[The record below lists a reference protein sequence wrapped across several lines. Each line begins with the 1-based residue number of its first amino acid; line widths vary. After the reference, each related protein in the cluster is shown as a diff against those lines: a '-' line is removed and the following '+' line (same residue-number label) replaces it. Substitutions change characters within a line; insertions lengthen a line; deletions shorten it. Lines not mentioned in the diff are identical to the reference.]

1 MVSTI
6 EGIMSD
12 LIPKIDISR
21 LIVKELNGEIEELE
35 KQELE
40 KWLNEGEENKS
51 LYLRVQRRENR
62 EHRLEVIQKLN
73 KQVAWR
79 KVERKTK
86 KKQYFILGWIYK
98 GIAVAIPM
106 ILLFCLYYYRP
117 GEEKLKVVKQ
127 EDREIHP
134 GEMKAELILANGQCL
149 VLDAE
154 KENPV
159 ESDLEGVK
167 ILRENRGIR
176 YECEELVGEIPY
188 HELRVPRGGEYPITL
203 EDGTEVYFNSETKFR
218 YPVKFKESE
227 RRVFLEGEAYF
238 KVKREADRPF
248 IVEIG
253 GNRIE
258 VLGTEFNARYYPE
271 ENKQM
276 TTLVS
281 GKVKFISKDDR
292 SLVLV
297 PGEQA
302 ILTDDG
308 VLSCETVDVTLYT
321 AWKDG
326 NFVFRKQRL
335 EEVLN
340 TLARW
345 YDVNVFYEDV
355 SRKEIEFTGNIQRFE
370 RFEEI
375 IGLLQMAGD
384 TDFEVRGKSIFVRR
398 K

>member
-1 MVSTI
+1 MSTI

-12 LIPKIDISR
+12 LIPKLDISY
-21 LIVKELNGEIEELE
+21 LIVKALNGELEGTE
-35 KQELE
+35 KQKLKE
-40 KWLNEGEENKS
+40 WLDESEENKVS
-51 LYLRVQRRENR
+51 YLRVQNR
-62 EHRLEVIQKLN
+62 KNQAQRLEVIRKLN
-73 KQVAWR
+73 KREAWKR
-79 KVERKTK
+79 IDHRTREHK
-86 KKQYFILGWIYK
+86 YFIFKWIYR
-98 GIAVAIPM
+98 GIAVTIPM
-106 ILLFCLYYYRP
+106 ILLFNLYYN
-117 GEEKLKVVKQ
+117 KLDRIDRELVKQ
-127 EDREIHP
+127 EHREIHP
-134 GEMKAELILANGQCL
+134 GEVKAELILANGQRL
-149 VLDAE
+149 ALDAE
-154 KENPV
+154 KENSV
-159 ESDLEGVK
+159 ELDLDGVK
-167 ILRENRGIR
+167 ILKENRGIR
-176 YECEELVGEIPY
+176 YECEDLDGDIPY

-203 EDGTEVYFNSETKFR
+203 EDGTEVYFNSETRFR
-218 YPVKFKESE
+218 YPVKFGDRE
-227 RRVFLEGEAYF
+227 RKVFLVGEAYF
-238 KVKREADRPF
+238 KVKREVDRPF

-253 GNRIE
+253 ENRIE

-281 GKVKFISKDDR
+281 GKVKFISKDDK
-292 SLVLV
+292 SLVLA

-302 ILTDDG
+302 VLTDEG

-345 YDVNVFYEDV
+345 YDVDVFYEDV
-355 SRKEIEFTGNIQRFE
+355 SRKDIEFTGNIQRFE

-375 IGLLQMAGD
+375 VGLLQMAGD
-384 TDFEVRGKSIFVRR
+384 TEFEVKGKSIFVRR

>member
-1 MVSTI
+1 M
-6 EGIMSD
+6 
-12 LIPKIDISR
+12 L
-21 LIVKELNGEIEELE
+21 LL
-35 KQELE
+35 
-40 KWLNEGEENKS
+40 
-51 LYLRVQRRENR
+51 
-62 EHRLEVIQKLN
+62 
-73 KQVAWR
+73 
-79 KVERKTK
+79 
-86 KKQYFILGWIYK
+86 FIL
-98 GIAVAIPM
+98 
-106 ILLFCLYYYRP
+106 YYN
-117 GEEKLKVVKQ
+117 KLDRVDRTLVKQ
-127 EDREIHP
+127 EQWEIHP

-149 VLDAE
+149 LLDAQ
-154 KENPV
+154 KENFI
-159 ESDLEGVK
+159 ESELEGIK
-167 ILRENRGIR
+167 ILKENRGIR
-176 YECEELVGEIPY
+176 YECGGLEGESPF
-188 HELRVPRGGEYPITL
+188 HELRVPRGGEYSIIL
-203 EDGTEVYFNSETKFR
+203 EDGTEVCFNSETKFR
-218 YPVKFKESE
+218 YPVKFSGQE
-227 RRVFLEGEAYF
+227 RKVFLEGEAYF
-238 KVKREADRPF
+238 KVKREENRPF

-253 GNRIE
+253 ENCIE

-302 ILTDDG
+302 ILTDEG

-340 TLARW
+340 SLARW
-345 YDVNVFYEDV
+345 YDVDIFYEDV
-355 SRKEIEFTGNIQRFE
+355 SRKDVEFTGNIKRFE

-375 IGLLQMAGD
+375 IDLLRMTGD
-384 TDFEVRGKSIFVRR
+384 TDFEVKGKNIFVRC

>member
-1 MVSTI
+1 MR
-6 EGIMSD
+6 D
-12 LIPKIDISR
+12 LTYYLHIPY
-21 LIVKELNGEIEELE
+21 LIVKELHGELSGEERLTLE
-35 KQELE
+35 Q
-40 KWLNEGEENKS
+40 WLDEREENKILFEKIRNQRDS
-51 LYLRVQRRENR
+51 KQRIQLVKKLHKNSAWQRVDSVTGGKRSWITYCIRYAAVVVFVISSIFFIIYLFPEKSSQIPL
-62 EHRLEVIQKLN
+62 HSEV
-73 KQVAWR
+73 
-79 KVERKTK
+79 
-86 KKQYFILGWIYK
+86 
-98 GIAVAIPM
+98 GIN
-106 ILLFCLYYYRP
+106 P
-117 GEEKLKVVKQ
+117 GS
-127 EDREIHP
+127 I
-134 GEMKAELILANGQCL
+134 KAELILADGQHL
-149 VLDAE
+149 PLDGKE
-154 KENPV
+154 GNSILSDEDGVTIMKENA
-159 ESDLEGVK
+159 
-167 ILRENRGIR
+167 RIR
-176 YECEELVGEIPY
+176 YESKDSDVKLVY
-188 HELRVPRGGEYPITL
+188 HELRVPRGGEFPLVL

>member
-1 MVSTI
+1 MR
-6 EGIMSD
+6 D
-12 LIPKIDISR
+12 LTYYLHIPY
-21 LIVKELNGEIEELE
+21 LIVKELHGELSGEERLTLE
-35 KQELE
+35 Q
-40 KWLNEGEENKS
+40 WLDEREENKILFEKIRNQRDS
-51 LYLRVQRRENR
+51 KQRIQLVKKLHKNSAWHRVDSVTGGKRSWITYCIRYAAVVVFVISSIFFIIYLFPEKSSQIPL
-62 EHRLEVIQKLN
+62 HSEV
-73 KQVAWR
+73 
-79 KVERKTK
+79 
-86 KKQYFILGWIYK
+86 
-98 GIAVAIPM
+98 GIN
-106 ILLFCLYYYRP
+106 P
-117 GEEKLKVVKQ
+117 GS
-127 EDREIHP
+127 I
-134 GEMKAELILANGQCL
+134 KAELILADGQHL
-149 VLDAE
+149 PLDGKE
-154 KENPV
+154 GNSILSDEDGVTIMKENA
-159 ESDLEGVK
+159 
-167 ILRENRGIR
+167 RIR
-176 YECEELVGEIPY
+176 YESKDSDVKLVY
-188 HELRVPRGGEYPITL
+188 HELRVPRGGEFPLVL

>member
-1 MVSTI
+1 MR
-6 EGIMSD
+6 D
-12 LIPKIDISR
+12 LTYYLHIPY
-21 LIVKELNGEIEELE
+21 LIVKELHGELSEEERLTLE
-35 KQELE
+35 Q
-40 KWLNEGEENKS
+40 WLDEREENKILFEKIRNQRDS
-51 LYLRVQRRENR
+51 KQRIQLVKKLHKNSAWQRVDNATGGKRSWITYCIRYAAVVVFVISSIFFIIYLFPEKSSQIPL
-62 EHRLEVIQKLN
+62 HSEV
-73 KQVAWR
+73 
-79 KVERKTK
+79 
-86 KKQYFILGWIYK
+86 
-98 GIAVAIPM
+98 GIN
-106 ILLFCLYYYRP
+106 P
-117 GEEKLKVVKQ
+117 GS
-127 EDREIHP
+127 I
-134 GEMKAELILANGQCL
+134 KAELILADGQHL
-149 VLDAE
+149 PLDGKE
-154 KENPV
+154 GNSILSDEDGVTIMKENA
-159 ESDLEGVK
+159 
-167 ILRENRGIR
+167 RIR
-176 YECEELVGEIPY
+176 YESKDSDVKLVY
-188 HELRVPRGGEYPITL
+188 HELRVPRGGEFPLVL

-238 KVKREADRPF
+238 KVKQEADRPF

>member
-1 MVSTI
+1 MR
-6 EGIMSD
+6 D
-12 LIPKIDISR
+12 LTYYLHIPY
-21 LIVKELNGEIEELE
+21 LIVKELHGELSEEERLTLE
-35 KQELE
+35 Q
-40 KWLNEGEENKS
+40 WLDEREENKILFEKIRNQRDSKQRIQLVKKLHKNSAWQRVDSATGGKRSWITYCIRYAAVVVFVISSIFFIIYLFPEKSSQIS
-51 LYLRVQRRENR
+51 L
-62 EHRLEVIQKLN
+62 HSEV
-73 KQVAWR
+73 
-79 KVERKTK
+79 
-86 KKQYFILGWIYK
+86 
-98 GIAVAIPM
+98 GIN
-106 ILLFCLYYYRP
+106 P
-117 GEEKLKVVKQ
+117 GS
-127 EDREIHP
+127 I
-134 GEMKAELILANGQCL
+134 KAELILADGQHL
-149 VLDAE
+149 PLDGKE
-154 KENPV
+154 GNSILSDEDGVTIMKENA
-159 ESDLEGVK
+159 
-167 ILRENRGIR
+167 RIR
-176 YECEELVGEIPY
+176 YESKDSDVKLVY
-188 HELRVPRGGEYPITL
+188 HELRVPRGGEFPLVL

-238 KVKREADRPF
+238 KVKRETDRPF

-302 ILTDDG
+302 ILTDEG
-308 VLSCETVDVTLYT
+308 VLSCEAVDVTLYI

-345 YDVNVFYEDV
+345 YDVDVFYEDV
-355 SRKEIEFTGNIQRFE
+355 SQKDVEFTGNIKRFE

-375 IGLLQMAGD
+375 IDLLRMTGN
-384 TDFEVRGKSIFVRR
+384 TDFEVKGKNIFVRC